1 MRPALRP
8 VASARADEDPDSWLE
23 RARGNF
29 ERRAWADARE
39 AFARAD
45 GLAPLDVDD
54 LEKWTWASGL
64 AGKYDEHYEIS
75 ERRVPRA
82 SPAGDLR
89 GAALRAFWTGFR
101 LVAIRE
107 AARGNGW
114 LMRAKRISTA

>member
-1 MRPALRP
+1 MRT
-8 VASARADEDPDSWLE
+8 PDSWLE

-75 ERRVPRA
+75 ERAYRA
-82 SPAGDLR
+82 HRRAGDLEAPPFGHFGR
-89 GAALRAFWTGFR
+89 DFASSRFVKPRAETDG
-101 LVAIRE
+101 
-107 AARGNGW
+107 
-114 LMRAKRISTA
+114 